1 MALQGVLLD
10 VDGTLIISNDAHAR
24 AWVEAFQAFGYEVTF
39 DQVRPLIG
47 MGGDQ
52 IIPMLAPGLSDK
64 DGQGKEIGDHRKQLI
79 LEQLGPTLSPAKGA
93 RQLIEK
99 LKQDGFQLVVASSA
113 SQKELGVLLEAA
125 HVKDLLDDAITTTSD
140 DADSSKP
147 APDIVQAA
155 LEKGGFDPKQVVM
168 LADSPY
174 DIASANTAGVEV
186 IIVRCGGF
194 SDRELEGAIAIYDDP
209 ADVLKNYDQSPFG
222 TKTLDLVRQ

>member
-79 LEQLGPTLSPAKGA
+79 LEQLGSTLSPAKGA

-125 HVKDLLDDAITTTSD
+125 QVKDLLDDAITTTSD

-155 LEKGGFDPKQVVM
+155 LGKGGFDPKQVVM

-194 SDRELEGAIAIYDDP
+194 RDRELEGAIAIYDDP
-209 ADVLKNYDQSPFG
+209 ADVLNNYDQSPFG